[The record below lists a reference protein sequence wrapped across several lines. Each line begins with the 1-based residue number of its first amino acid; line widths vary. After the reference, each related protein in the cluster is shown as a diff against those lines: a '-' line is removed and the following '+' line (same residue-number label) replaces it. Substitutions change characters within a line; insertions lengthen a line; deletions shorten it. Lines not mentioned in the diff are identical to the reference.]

1 MRIHHHILVLLVVLA
16 VISIF
21 LSTKAQSQS
30 IDTTRIINFPLPS
43 EDFSLYDFA
52 DVRFE
57 FEKTE
62 TLPYN
67 RVNKNFQPLKRVFQ
81 KDSLHFGDSVQT
93 VWIKFTLRNKEPSDA
108 AVSLL
113 FPIGVNKAVLYK
125 SEEIG

>member
-1 MRIHHHILVLLVVLA
+1 MRIHHHISVLLVVLT
-16 VISIF
+16 VIGMF
-21 LSTKAQSQS
+21 LSTKAPSQS
-30 IDTTRIINFPLPS
+30 IDTMRIIDYPLPS

-52 DVRFE
+52 DVRLE

-62 TLPYN
+62 ILPYN
-67 RVNKNFQPLKRVFQ
+67 LVNKDFQPLKRVFQ

-93 VWIKFTLRNKEPSDA
+93 VWIKFRLRNKERLDA

-125 SEEIG
+125 SE